1 MPESLVWLII
11 QIKMGNWDRLFVY
24 MNNVELELM
33 GLFAT
38 VVEQGSFTG
47 AAEVLG
53 MPKSSVSQKISRLE
67 SQLGVRLL
75 QRTTRRLSLT
85 PQGEVYVEHC
95 QSLLALARSANLAM
109 ARLRSAPAGRVR
121 ITAPEATGTLL
132 LGRIL
137 AEFRAL
143 YPEVVLELTLSDE
156 QLDLVGEG
164 YDLALR
170 AAPLKDS
177 SLICRRI
184 GQVARHLVAAPGYL
198 ASHGTPQQL
207 PELGGHACLVHG
219 ALPVW
224 PLQEGGWRPQG
235 ACISNSLLALRELA
249 LHEGGIA
256 LLPDHVCR
264 EDLAAG
270 RLLKVLPAHPIPPNP
285 FYLIYPSREHLA
297 PALRSLMD
305 FVAERLP
312 FA

>member
-1 MPESLVWLII
+1 
-11 QIKMGNWDRLFVY
+11 

-38 VVEQGSFTG
+38 VVEQGSFTR
-47 AAEVLG
+47 AAELLG

-85 PQGEVYVEHC
+85 PQGEIYVEHC
-95 QSLLALARSANLAM
+95 RGLLTLARSANLAM

-132 LGRIL
+132 LGPIL

-184 GQVARHLVAAPGYL
+184 GEVARYLVASPGYL
-198 ASHGTPQQL
+198 ACHGMPQRL
-207 PELGGHACLVHG
+207 AELAHHVCLVHT

-235 ACISNSLLALRELA
+235 ACVSNSLLALRELA
-249 LHEGGIA
+249 LHDGGIT
-256 LLPDHVCR
+256 LLPQHVC
-264 EDLAAG
+264 ESGLASG
-270 RLLKVLPAHPIPPNP
+270 KLQKILPMIPIPTNP

-297 PALRSLMD
+297 PALRCLMD

>member
-1 MPESLVWLII
+1 
-11 QIKMGNWDRLFVY
+11 

-47 AAEVLG
+47 AAELLG

-85 PQGEVYVEHC
+85 PQGEVYVEQC
-95 QSLLALARSANLAM
+95 RALLALARNANLAM
-109 ARLRSAPAGRVR
+109 ARLRAAPAGRVR

-143 YPEVVLELTLSDE
+143 YPEVVLELTLCDE

-184 GQVARHLVAAPGYL
+184 GQVPRYLVAAPAYL
-198 ASHGTPQQL
+198 AAHGMPQQL
-207 PELGGHACLVHG
+207 SELGRYACLVHTS
-219 ALPVW
+219 LPVW
-224 PLQEGGWRPQG
+224 PLQEGSWRPQG

-249 LHEGGIA
+249 INEGGIA
-256 LLPDHVCR
+256 LLPHHVC
-264 EDLAAG
+264 EGDLASG
-270 RLLKVLPAHPIPPNP
+270 RLQKVLPELAVPPNP

>member
-1 MPESLVWLII
+1 
-11 QIKMGNWDRLFVY
+11 

-47 AAEVLG
+47 AAELLG

-85 PQGEVYVEHC
+85 PQGEVYVEQC
-95 QSLLALARSANLAM
+95 RALLALARSANLAM
-109 ARLRSAPAGRVR
+109 ARLRAAPAGRVR

-143 YPEVVLELTLSDE
+143 YPEVVLELTLCDE

-184 GQVARHLVAAPGYL
+184 GQVPRYLVAAPAYL
-198 ASHGTPQQL
+198 AAHGTPQQL
-207 PELGGHACLVHG
+207 SELGRYACLVHTS
-219 ALPVW
+219 LPVW

-235 ACISNSLLALRELA
+235 ACLSNSLLALRELA
-249 LHEGGIA
+249 INEGGIA
-256 LLPDHVCR
+256 LLPHHVC
-264 EDLAAG
+264 EGDLASG
-270 RLLKVLPAHPIPPNP
+270 RLQKVLPELAVPPNP

>member
-1 MPESLVWLII
+1 
-11 QIKMGNWDRLFVY
+11 
-24 MNNVELELM
+24 MNNVDLELM

-38 VVEQGSFTG
+38 VVEQGSFTR
-47 AAEVLG
+47 AAELLG

-67 SQLGVRLL
+67 AQLGVRLL
-75 QRTTRRLSLT
+75 QRTTRKLSLT
-85 PQGEVYVEHC
+85 PQGELYVEHC
-95 QSLLALARSANLAM
+95 QGLLVLARSANLAM

-132 LGRIL
+132 LGKIL

-156 QLDLVGEG
+156 QEDLVGEG

-184 GQVARHLVAAPGYL
+184 GQVARHLVAAPAYL
-198 ASHGTPQQL
+198 AAHGMPQQL
-207 PELGGHACLVHG
+207 SELGSYACLVHS
-219 ALPVW
+219 AMPVW

-235 ACISNSLLALRELA
+235 ACVSNSLLALREMA
-249 LHEGGIA
+249 LHDGGVA
-256 LLPDHVCR
+256 LLPHHVCAG
-264 EDLAAG
+264 DLAAG
-270 RLLKVLPAHPIPPNP
+270 RLQKVLPDQPIPANP

-297 PALRSLMD
+297 PALRTLMD

>member
-1 MPESLVWLII
+1 
-11 QIKMGNWDRLFVY
+11 
-24 MNNVELELM
+24 MNNVDLELM

-47 AAEVLG
+47 AAEALG

-67 SQLGVRLL
+67 TQLGVRLL

-85 PQGEVYVEHC
+85 PQGEIYVEQC
-95 QSLLALARSANLAM
+95 QALLALARSANLAM
-109 ARLRSAPAGRVR
+109 ARLRAAPAGRVR

-143 YPEVVLELTLSDE
+143 YPEVVLELTLCDD

-184 GQVARHLVAAPGYL
+184 GQVARHLVAAPAYL
-198 ASHGTPQQL
+198 AAHGMPQQL
-207 PELGGHACLVHG
+207 SELGRYACLVHS
-219 ALPVW
+219 AMPVW

-235 ACISNSLLALRELA
+235 ACVSNSLLALREMA
-249 LHEGGIA
+249 LHDGGIA
-256 LLPDHVCR
+256 LLPHHVC
-264 EDLAAG
+264 EGDLAAG
-270 RLLKVLPAHPIPPNP
+270 RLQKVLPDQPIPANP

-297 PALRSLMD
+297 PALRTLMD

>member
-1 MPESLVWLII
+1 
-11 QIKMGNWDRLFVY
+11 
-24 MNNVELELM
+24 MNNVDLELM

-38 VVEQGSFTG
+38 VVEQGSFTR
-47 AAEVLG
+47 AAELLG

-85 PQGEVYVEHC
+85 PQGELYVEHC
-95 QSLLALARSANLAM
+95 QGLLALARSANLAM

-143 YPEVVLELTLSDE
+143 YPEVVLELTLSDD

-184 GQVARHLVAAPGYL
+184 GEVARHLVAAPAYL
-198 ASHGTPQQL
+198 AAHGMPQQL
-207 PELGGHACLVHG
+207 SELGRYACLVHS
-219 ALPVW
+219 AMPVW

-235 ACISNSLLALRELA
+235 ACVSNSLLALREMA
-249 LHEGGIA
+249 LHDGGIA
-256 LLPDHVCR
+256 LLPHHVC
-264 EDLAAG
+264 EGDLATG
-270 RLLKVLPAHPIPPNP
+270 RLQKVLPDQPIPANP

-297 PALRSLMD
+297 PALRTLMD

>member
-1 MPESLVWLII
+1 
-11 QIKMGNWDRLFVY
+11 
-24 MNNVELELM
+24 MNNVDLELM

-38 VVEQGSFTG
+38 VVEQGSFTR
-47 AAEVLG
+47 AAELLG

-85 PQGEVYVEHC
+85 PPGELYVEHC
-95 QSLLALARSANLAM
+95 QGLLALARSANLAM

-184 GQVARHLVAAPGYL
+184 GQVARHLVAAPAYL
-198 ASHGTPQQL
+198 GAHGMPQQL
-207 PELGGHACLVHG
+207 SELGRYACLVHS
-219 ALPVW
+219 AMPVW

-235 ACISNSLLALRELA
+235 ACVSNSLLALREMA
-249 LHEGGIA
+249 LHDGG
-256 LLPDHVCR
+256 LPCCPTMSVKGIWRRGGCR
-264 EDLAAG
+264 
-270 RLLKVLPAHPIPPNP
+270 RCCRISP
-285 FYLIYPSREHLA
+285 FRPT
-297 PALRSLMD
+297 RST
-305 FVAERLP
+305 
-312 FA
+312 

>member
-1 MPESLVWLII
+1 
-11 QIKMGNWDRLFVY
+11 
-24 MNNVELELM
+24 MNNVDLELM

-38 VVEQGSFTG
+38 VVEQGSFTR
-47 AAEVLG
+47 AAELMG

-67 SQLGVRLL
+67 AQLGVRLL

-95 QSLLALARSANLAM
+95 QGLLTLARSANLAM

-184 GQVARHLVAAPGYL
+184 GQVPRHLVAAPAYL
-198 ASHGTPQQL
+198 AAHGMPQQL
-207 PELGGHACLVHG
+207 SDLGRYACLVHS
-219 ALPVW
+219 ALPLW

-249 LHEGGIA
+249 VNEGGIA
-256 LLPDHVCR
+256 LLPHHVC
-264 EDLAAG
+264 EGDLASG
-270 RLLKVLPAHPIPPNP
+270 RLQKVLPELAVPPNP

-297 PALRSLMD
+297 PALRTLMD

>member
-1 MPESLVWLII
+1 
-11 QIKMGNWDRLFVY
+11 

-38 VVEQGSFTG
+38 VVEQGSFTR
-47 AAEVLG
+47 AAELLG

-67 SQLGVRLL
+67 SRLGVRLL

-85 PQGEVYVEHC
+85 PQGELYAEHC
-95 QSLLALARSANLAM
+95 QGLLELARSANLAM

-184 GQVARHLVAAPGYL
+184 GEVARHLVAAPAYL
-198 ASHGTPQQL
+198 AAHGMPQQL
-207 PELGGHACLVHG
+207 GELGRYACLVHS
-219 ALPVW
+219 AMPVW

-235 ACISNSLLALRELA
+235 ACVSNSLLALREMA
-249 LHEGGIA
+249 INEGGIA
-256 LLPDHVCR
+256 LLPHHVCQG
-264 EDLAAG
+264 DLASG
-270 RLLKVLPAHPIPPNP
+270 RLQKVLPALAVPPNP

-297 PALRSLMD
+297 PALRTLMD

>member
-1 MPESLVWLII
+1 
-11 QIKMGNWDRLFVY
+11 

-47 AAEVLG
+47 AAELLG

-85 PQGEVYVEHC
+85 PQGEVYVEQC
-95 QSLLALARSANLAM
+95 RALLALARSANLAM
-109 ARLRSAPAGRVR
+109 ARLRAAPAGRVR

-143 YPEVVLELTLSDE
+143 YPEVVLELTLCDE

-184 GQVARHLVAAPGYL
+184 GQVPRYLVAAPAYL
-198 ASHGTPQQL
+198 TAHGMPQQL
-207 PELGGHACLVHG
+207 SELGRYACLVHTS
-219 ALPVW
+219 LPVW

-249 LHEGGIA
+249 INEGGIA
-256 LLPDHVCR
+256 LLPHHVC
-264 EDLAAG
+264 EGDLASG
-270 RLLKVLPAHPIPPNP
+270 RLQKVLPELAVPPNP

>member
-1 MPESLVWLII
+1 
-11 QIKMGNWDRLFVY
+11 
-24 MNNVELELM
+24 MNNVDLELM

-38 VVEQGSFTG
+38 VVEQGSFTR
-47 AAEVLG
+47 AAELMG

-67 SQLGVRLL
+67 AQLGVRLL

-85 PQGEVYVEHC
+85 PQGEIYVEHC
-95 QSLLALARSANLAM
+95 QGLLTLARSANLAM

-184 GQVARHLVAAPGYL
+184 GQVPRHLVAAPAYL
-198 ASHGTPQQL
+198 AAHGMPQQL
-207 PELGGHACLVHG
+207 SDLGRYACLVHS
-219 ALPVW
+219 ALPLW

-249 LHEGGIA
+249 INEGGIA
-256 LLPDHVCR
+256 LLPHHVC
-264 EDLAAG
+264 EGDLASG
-270 RLLKVLPAHPIPPNP
+270 RLQKVLPELAVPPNP

-297 PALRSLMD
+297 PALRTLMD

>member
-1 MPESLVWLII
+1 
-11 QIKMGNWDRLFVY
+11 
-24 MNNVELELM
+24 MNNVDLELM

-38 VVEQGSFTG
+38 VVEQGSFTR
-47 AAEVLG
+47 AAELMG

-67 SQLGVRLL
+67 AQLGVRLL

-95 QSLLALARSANLAM
+95 QGLLTLARSANLAM

-184 GQVARHLVAAPGYL
+184 GQVPRHLVAAPAYL
-198 ASHGTPQQL
+198 AAYGMPQQL
-207 PELGGHACLVHG
+207 SDLGRYACLVHS
-219 ALPVW
+219 ALPLW

-249 LHEGGIA
+249 INEGGIA
-256 LLPDHVCR
+256 LLPHHVC
-264 EDLAAG
+264 EGDLASG
-270 RLLKVLPAHPIPPNP
+270 RLQKVLPELAVPPNP

-297 PALRSLMD
+297 PALRTLMD

>member
-1 MPESLVWLII
+1 
-11 QIKMGNWDRLFVY
+11 
-24 MNNVELELM
+24 MNNVDLELM

-38 VVEQGSFTG
+38 VVEQGSFTR
-47 AAEVLG
+47 AAELMG

-67 SQLGVRLL
+67 AQLGVRLL

-95 QSLLALARSANLAM
+95 QGLLTLARSANLAM

-184 GQVARHLVAAPGYL
+184 GQVPRHLVAAPDYL
-198 ASHGTPQQL
+198 AAHGMPQQL
-207 PELGGHACLVHG
+207 SDLGRYACLVHS
-219 ALPVW
+219 ALPLW

-249 LHEGGIA
+249 INEGGIA
-256 LLPDHVCR
+256 LLPHHVC
-264 EDLAAG
+264 EGDLASG
-270 RLLKVLPAHPIPPNP
+270 RLQKVLPELAVPPNP

-297 PALRSLMD
+297 PALRTLMD

>member
-1 MPESLVWLII
+1 
-11 QIKMGNWDRLFVY
+11 
-24 MNNVELELM
+24 MNNVDLELM

-38 VVEQGSFTG
+38 VVEQGSFTR
-47 AAEVLG
+47 AAELLG

-67 SQLGVRLL
+67 SQLGVRLF

-85 PQGEVYVEHC
+85 PQGELYVEHC
-95 QSLLALARSANLAM
+95 QGLLALARSANLAM

-184 GQVARHLVAAPGYL
+184 GQVARHLVAAPAYL
-198 ASHGTPQQL
+198 AAHGMPQQL
-207 PELGGHACLVHG
+207 SELGRYACLVHS
-219 ALPVW
+219 AMPVW

-235 ACISNSLLALRELA
+235 ACVSNSLLALRGMA
-249 LHEGGIA
+249 LHDGGIA
-256 LLPDHVCR
+256 LLPHHVW
-264 EDLAAG
+264 EGALAAG
-270 RLLKVLPAHPIPPNP
+270 RLQKVLPDQPIPANP

-297 PALRSLMD
+297 PALRTLMD

>member
-1 MPESLVWLII
+1 
-11 QIKMGNWDRLFVY
+11 

-38 VVEQGSFTG
+38 VVEHGSFTG
-47 AAEVLG
+47 AAELLG

-85 PQGEVYVEHC
+85 PQGEVYVEQC
-95 QSLLALARSANLAM
+95 RALLALARSANLAM
-109 ARLRSAPAGRVR
+109 ARLRAAPAGRVR

-143 YPEVVLELTLSDE
+143 YPEVVLELTLCDE

-184 GQVARHLVAAPGYL
+184 GQVPRHLVAAPAYL
-198 ASHGTPQQL
+198 AAHGMPQQL
-207 PELGGHACLVHG
+207 SELGRYACLVHTS
-219 ALPVW
+219 LPVW
-224 PLQEGGWRPQG
+224 PLQEGGWRPQR
-235 ACISNSLLALRELA
+235 ACISNSLLALRELSIN
-249 LHEGGIA
+249 EGGIA
-256 LLPDHVCR
+256 LLPHHVC
-264 EDLAAG
+264 EGDLASG
-270 RLLKVLPAHPIPPNP
+270 RLQKVLPELAVPPNP

>member
-1 MPESLVWLII
+1 
-11 QIKMGNWDRLFVY
+11 
-24 MNNVELELM
+24 MNNVDLELM

-38 VVEQGSFTG
+38 VVEQGSFTR
-47 AAEVLG
+47 AAELLG

-95 QSLLALARSANLAM
+95 QGLLTLARSANLAM

-184 GQVARHLVAAPGYL
+184 GQVPRHLVAAPAYL
-198 ASHGTPQQL
+198 AAHGMPQQL
-207 PELGGHACLVHG
+207 SDLGRYACLVHS
-219 ALPVW
+219 ALPLW

-249 LHEGGIA
+249 INEGGIA
-256 LLPDHVCR
+256 LLPHHVC
-264 EDLAAG
+264 EGDLASG
-270 RLLKVLPAHPIPPNP
+270 RLQKVLPELAVPPNP

-297 PALRSLMD
+297 PALRTLMD

>member
-1 MPESLVWLII
+1 
-11 QIKMGNWDRLFVY
+11 
-24 MNNVELELM
+24 MNNVDLELM

-38 VVEQGSFTG
+38 VVEQGSFTR
-47 AAEVLG
+47 AAELLG

-85 PQGEVYVEHC
+85 PQGELYVEHC
-95 QSLLALARSANLAM
+95 QGLLTLARSANLAM

-132 LGRIL
+132 LGKIL

-156 QLDLVGEG
+156 QEDLVGEG

-184 GQVARHLVAAPGYL
+184 GQVARHLVAAPAYL
-198 ASHGTPQQL
+198 AAHGMPQQL
-207 PELGGHACLVHG
+207 SELGRYACLVHS
-219 ALPVW
+219 AMPVW

-235 ACISNSLLALRELA
+235 ACVSNSLLALREMA
-249 LHEGGIA
+249 LYEGGIA
-256 LLPDHVCR
+256 LLPHHVCAG
-264 EDLAAG
+264 DLAAG
-270 RLLKVLPAHPIPPNP
+270 RLQKVLPDHPIPANP

-297 PALRSLMD
+297 PALRTLMD

>member
-1 MPESLVWLII
+1 
-11 QIKMGNWDRLFVY
+11 
-24 MNNVELELM
+24 MNNVDLELM

-38 VVEQGSFTG
+38 VVEQGSFTR
-47 AAEVLG
+47 AAELLG

-85 PQGEVYVEHC
+85 PQGELYVEHC
-95 QSLLALARSANLAM
+95 QGLLALARSANLAM

-132 LGRIL
+132 LGKIL

-156 QLDLVGEG
+156 QEDLVGEG

-184 GQVARHLVAAPGYL
+184 GQVARHLVAAPAYL
-198 ASHGTPQQL
+198 AAHGMPQQL
-207 PELGGHACLVHG
+207 SELGRYACLVHS
-219 ALPVW
+219 AMPVW

-235 ACISNSLLALRELA
+235 ACVSNSLLALREMA
-249 LHEGGIA
+249 LHDGGIA
-256 LLPDHVCR
+256 LLPHHVC
-264 EDLAAG
+264 EGDFAAG
-270 RLLKVLPAHPIPPNP
+270 RLQKVLPDHPIPVNP

-297 PALRSLMD
+297 PALRTLMD

>member
-1 MPESLVWLII
+1 
-11 QIKMGNWDRLFVY
+11 

-47 AAEVLG
+47 AAELLG

-85 PQGEVYVEHC
+85 PQGEVYVEQC
-95 QSLLALARSANLAM
+95 RALLALARSANLAM
-109 ARLRSAPAGRVR
+109 ARLRAAPAGRVR

-143 YPEVVLELTLSDE
+143 YPEVVLELTLCDE

-184 GQVARHLVAAPGYL
+184 GQVPRYLVAAPTYL
-198 ASHGTPQQL
+198 AAHGMPQQL
-207 PELGGHACLVHG
+207 SELGRYACLVHTS
-219 ALPVW
+219 LPVW

-249 LHEGGIA
+249 INEGGIA
-256 LLPDHVCR
+256 LLPHHVC
-264 EDLAAG
+264 EGDLASG
-270 RLLKVLPAHPIPPNP
+270 RLQKVLPELAVPPNP

>member
-1 MPESLVWLII
+1 
-11 QIKMGNWDRLFVY
+11 

-47 AAEVLG
+47 AAELLG

-85 PQGEVYVEHC
+85 PQGEVYVEQC
-95 QSLLALARSANLAM
+95 RALLALARSANLAM
-109 ARLRSAPAGRVR
+109 ARLRAAPAGRVR

-143 YPEVVLELTLSDE
+143 YPEVVLELTLCDE

-184 GQVARHLVAAPGYL
+184 GQVPRYLVAAPAYL
-198 ASHGTPQQL
+198 AAHGMPQQL
-207 PELGGHACLVHG
+207 SELGRYACLVHTS
-219 ALPVW
+219 LPVW

-249 LHEGGIA
+249 INEGGIA
-256 LLPDHVCR
+256 LLPHHVC
-264 EDLAAG
+264 EGDLASG
-270 RLLKVLPAHPIPPNP
+270 RLQKVLPELTVPPNP

>member
-1 MPESLVWLII
+1 
-11 QIKMGNWDRLFVY
+11 

-47 AAEVLG
+47 AAELLG

-85 PQGEVYVEHC
+85 PQGEVYVDQC
-95 QSLLALARSANLAM
+95 RALLALARSANLAM
-109 ARLRSAPAGRVR
+109 ARLRAAPAGRVR

-143 YPEVVLELTLSDE
+143 YPEVVLELTLCDE

-184 GQVARHLVAAPGYL
+184 GQVPRYLVAAPAYL
-198 ASHGTPQQL
+198 AAHGTPQQL
-207 PELGGHACLVHG
+207 SELGRYACLVHTS
-219 ALPVW
+219 LPVW

-235 ACISNSLLALRELA
+235 ACLSNSLLALRELA
-249 LHEGGIA
+249 INEGGIA
-256 LLPDHVCR
+256 LLPHHVC
-264 EDLAAG
+264 EGDLASG
-270 RLLKVLPAHPIPPNP
+270 RLQKVLPELAVPPNP

>member
-1 MPESLVWLII
+1 
-11 QIKMGNWDRLFVY
+11 

-47 AAEVLG
+47 AAELLG

-85 PQGEVYVEHC
+85 PQGEVYVEQC
-95 QSLLALARSANLAM
+95 RALLALARSANLAM
-109 ARLRSAPAGRVR
+109 ARLRAAPAGRVR

-143 YPEVVLELTLSDE
+143 YPEVVLELTLCDE

-184 GQVARHLVAAPGYL
+184 GQVARHLVAAPAYL
-198 ASHGTPQQL
+198 AAHGMPQQL
-207 PELGGHACLVHG
+207 SELGRYACLVHS
-219 ALPVW
+219 AMPVW

-235 ACISNSLLALRELA
+235 ACVSNSLLALREMA
-249 LHEGGIA
+249 LHDGGIA
-256 LLPDHVCR
+256 LLPHHVC
-264 EDLAAG
+264 EGDLAAG
-270 RLLKVLPAHPIPPNP
+270 RLQKVLPDQPIPANP

-297 PALRSLMD
+297 PALRTLMD

>member
-1 MPESLVWLII
+1 
-11 QIKMGNWDRLFVY
+11 
-24 MNNVELELM
+24 MNNVDLELM

-38 VVEQGSFTG
+38 VVEQGSFTQ
-47 AAEVLG
+47 AAELLG

-85 PQGEVYVEHC
+85 PQGELYVEHC
-95 QSLLALARSANLAM
+95 QGLLALARSANLAM

-184 GQVARHLVAAPGYL
+184 GQVARHLVAAPAYL
-198 ASHGTPQQL
+198 AAHGMPQQL
-207 PELGGHACLVHG
+207 SELGRYACLVHS
-219 ALPVW
+219 AMPVW

-235 ACISNSLLALRELA
+235 ACVSNSLLALREMA
-249 LHEGGIA
+249 LHDGGIA
-256 LLPDHVCR
+256 LLPHHVC
-264 EDLAAG
+264 EGDLVAG
-270 RLLKVLPAHPIPPNP
+270 RLQKVLPDQPIPANP

-297 PALRSLMD
+297 PALRTLMD

>member
-1 MPESLVWLII
+1 
-11 QIKMGNWDRLFVY
+11 
-24 MNNVELELM
+24 MNNVDLELM

-38 VVEQGSFTG
+38 VVEQGSFTR
-47 AAEVLG
+47 AAELLG

-85 PQGEVYVEHC
+85 PQGELYVEHC
-95 QSLLALARSANLAM
+95 QGLLALARSANLAM

-184 GQVARHLVAAPGYL
+184 GQVARHLVAAPAYL
-198 ASHGTPQQL
+198 AAHGMPQQL
-207 PELGGHACLVHG
+207 SELGRYACLVHS
-219 ALPVW
+219 AMPVW
-224 PLQEGGWRPQG
+224 PLQDGGWRPQG
-235 ACISNSLLALRELA
+235 ACVSNSLLALREMA
-249 LHEGGIA
+249 LNDGG
-256 LLPDHVCR
+256 LPCCPTMSVKGIWRRGDCR
-264 EDLAAG
+264 RCCRISRFRPTRFTLSIRVG
-270 RLLKVLPAHPIPPNP
+270 SIWPPP
-285 FYLIYPSREHLA
+285 CVP
-297 PALRSLMD
+297 
-305 FVAERLP
+305 
-312 FA
+312 

>member
-1 MPESLVWLII
+1 
-11 QIKMGNWDRLFVY
+11 
-24 MNNVELELM
+24 M

-47 AAEVLG
+47 AAELLG

-85 PQGEVYVEHC
+85 PQGEVYVEQC
-95 QSLLALARSANLAM
+95 RALLALARSANLAM
-109 ARLRSAPAGRVR
+109 ARLRAAPAGRVR

-143 YPEVVLELTLSDE
+143 YPEVVLELTLCDE

-184 GQVARHLVAAPGYL
+184 GQVPRHLVAAPAYL
-198 ASHGTPQQL
+198 AAHGTPQQL
-207 PELGGHACLVHG
+207 SELGRYACLVHTS
-219 ALPVW
+219 LPVW

-235 ACISNSLLALRELA
+235 ACLSNSLLALRELA
-249 LHEGGIA
+249 INEGGIA
-256 LLPDHVCR
+256 LLPHHVC
-264 EDLAAG
+264 EGDLASG
-270 RLLKVLPAHPIPPNP
+270 RLQKVLPELAVPPNP

>member
-1 MPESLVWLII
+1 
-11 QIKMGNWDRLFVY
+11 
-24 MNNVELELM
+24 MNNVDLELM

-38 VVEQGSFTG
+38 VVEQGSFTR
-47 AAEVLG
+47 AAELLG

-85 PQGEVYVEHC
+85 PQGELYVEHC
-95 QSLLALARSANLAM
+95 QGLLALARSANLAM

-184 GQVARHLVAAPGYL
+184 GQVARNLVAAPAYL
-198 ASHGTPQQL
+198 AAHGMPQQL
-207 PELGGHACLVHG
+207 SELGRYACLVHS
-219 ALPVW
+219 AMPVW

-235 ACISNSLLALRELA
+235 ACVSNSLLALREMA
-249 LHEGGIA
+249 LHDGGIA
-256 LLPDHVCR
+256 LLPHHVC
-264 EDLAAG
+264 EGDLVAG
-270 RLLKVLPAHPIPPNP
+270 RLQKVLPDQPIPANP

-297 PALRSLMD
+297 PALRTLMD

>member
-1 MPESLVWLII
+1 M
-11 QIKMGNWDRLFVY
+11 
-24 MNNVELELM
+24 M

-47 AAEVLG
+47 AAEALG

-67 SQLGVRLL
+67 TQLGVRLL
-75 QRTTRRLSLT
+75 QRTTRRLNLT
-85 PQGEVYVEHC
+85 PQGEIYVEQC
-95 QSLLALARSANLAM
+95 QALLALARSANLAM
-109 ARLRSAPAGRVR
+109 ARLRAAPAGRVR

-143 YPEVVLELTLSDE
+143 YPEVVLELTLCDD

-164 YDLALR
+164 YDLALW

-184 GQVARHLVAAPGYL
+184 GQVPRHLVAALGYL
-198 ASHGTPQQL
+198 AAHGAPQQL
-207 PELGGHACLVHG
+207 SELGLHPCLVHS

-256 LLPDHVCR
+256 LLPHHVCQ
-264 EDLAAG
+264 EDLATG
-270 RLLKVLPAHPIPPNP
+270 RLQKLLPDHPIPPNP

>member
-1 MPESLVWLII
+1 
-11 QIKMGNWDRLFVY
+11 
-24 MNNVELELM
+24 MNNVDLELM

-38 VVEQGSFTG
+38 VVEQGSFTR
-47 AAEVLG
+47 AAELLG

-85 PQGEVYVEHC
+85 PQGELYVEHC
-95 QSLLALARSANLAM
+95 QGLLALARSANLAM

-143 YPEVVLELTLSDE
+143 YPEVVLELTLSDD

-184 GQVARHLVAAPGYL
+184 GQVARHLVAAPAYL
-198 ASHGTPQQL
+198 AAHGMPQQL
-207 PELGGHACLVHG
+207 SELGRYACLVHS
-219 ALPVW
+219 AMPVW

-235 ACISNSLLALRELA
+235 ACVSNSLLALREMA
-249 LHEGGIA
+249 LHDGGIA
-256 LLPDHVCR
+256 LLPHHVY
-264 EDLAAG
+264 EGDLAAG
-270 RLLKVLPAHPIPPNP
+270 RLQKVLPDQPIPANP

-297 PALRSLMD
+297 PALRTLMD

>member
-1 MPESLVWLII
+1 
-11 QIKMGNWDRLFVY
+11 
-24 MNNVELELM
+24 MNNVDLELM

-38 VVEQGSFTG
+38 VVEQGSFTR
-47 AAEVLG
+47 AAELMG
-53 MPKSSVSQKISRLE
+53 MPKSSVSQKILRLE
-67 SQLGVRLL
+67 AQLGVRLL

-95 QSLLALARSANLAM
+95 QGLLTLARSANLAM

-164 YDLALR
+164 FDLALR

-177 SLICRRI
+177 GLICRRI
-184 GQVARHLVAAPGYL
+184 GQVPRHLVAAPAYL
-198 ASHGTPQQL
+198 AAHGMPQQL
-207 PELGGHACLVHG
+207 SDLGRYACLVHSV
-219 ALPVW
+219 LPLW

-249 LHEGGIA
+249 INEGGIA
-256 LLPDHVCR
+256 LLPHHVC
-264 EDLAAG
+264 EGDLASG
-270 RLLKVLPAHPIPPNP
+270 RLQKVLPELAVPPNP
-285 FYLIYPSREHLA
+285 FYLIYPSREYLA
-297 PALRSLMD
+297 PALRTLMD

>member
-1 MPESLVWLII
+1 
-11 QIKMGNWDRLFVY
+11 
-24 MNNVELELM
+24 MNNVDLELM

-38 VVEQGSFTG
+38 VVEQGSFTS
-47 AAEVLG
+47 AAELLG

-85 PQGEVYVEHC
+85 PQGEVYVEQC
-95 QSLLALARSANLAM
+95 RALLALARSANLAM
-109 ARLRSAPAGRVR
+109 ARLRAAPAGRVR

-184 GQVARHLVAAPGYL
+184 GQVARHLVAAPAYL
-198 ASHGTPQQL
+198 AAHGMPQQL
-207 PELGGHACLVHG
+207 SELGRYACLVHS
-219 ALPVW
+219 AMPVW
-224 PLQEGGWRPQG
+224 PLQEGGGRPQG
-235 ACISNSLLALRELA
+235 ACVSNSLLALREMA
-249 LHEGGIA
+249 LHDGGIA
-256 LLPDHVCR
+256 LLPHHVC
-264 EDLAAG
+264 EGDLAAG
-270 RLLKVLPAHPIPPNP
+270 RLQKVLPDQPIPANP

-297 PALRSLMD
+297 PALRTLMD

>member
-1 MPESLVWLII
+1 
-11 QIKMGNWDRLFVY
+11 
-24 MNNVELELM
+24 MNNVDLELM

-38 VVEQGSFTG
+38 VVEQGSFTR
-47 AAEVLG
+47 AAELMG

-67 SQLGVRLL
+67 AQLGVRLL

-95 QSLLALARSANLAM
+95 QGLLTLARSANLAM

-184 GQVARHLVAAPGYL
+184 GQVPRHLVAAPAYL
-198 ASHGTPQQL
+198 VAHGMPQQL
-207 PELGGHACLVHG
+207 SDLGRYACLVHS
-219 ALPVW
+219 ALPLW

-249 LHEGGIA
+249 INEGGIA
-256 LLPDHVCR
+256 LLPHHVC
-264 EDLAAG
+264 EGDLASG
-270 RLLKVLPAHPIPPNP
+270 RLQKVLPELAVPPNP

-297 PALRSLMD
+297 PALRTLMD

>member
-1 MPESLVWLII
+1 
-11 QIKMGNWDRLFVY
+11 

-85 PQGEVYVEHC
+85 PQGELYVEHC
-95 QSLLALARSANLAM
+95 RGLLTLARSANLAM

-121 ITAPEATGTLL
+121 VTAPEATGTLL
-132 LGRIL
+132 LGKIL

-184 GQVARHLVAAPGYL
+184 GQVARHLVAAPDYL
-198 ASHGTPQQL
+198 GRHGEPQQL
-207 PELGGHACLVHG
+207 SELGRHACLVHS

-224 PLQEGGWRPQG
+224 PLQEGGWRPRG

-249 LHEGGIA
+249 LNGGGIA
-256 LLPDHVCR
+256 LLPDHVCQ
-264 EDLAAG
+264 EDLIG
-270 RLLKVLPAHPIPPNP
+270 GGLQKVLPNHPIPPNP

-305 FVAERLP
+305 FVADRLP

>member
-1 MPESLVWLII
+1 
-11 QIKMGNWDRLFVY
+11 

-47 AAEVLG
+47 AAELLG

-85 PQGEVYVEHC
+85 PQGEVYVEQC
-95 QSLLALARSANLAM
+95 RALLALARSANLAM
-109 ARLRSAPAGRVR
+109 ARLRAAPAGRVR

-143 YPEVVLELTLSDE
+143 YPEVVLELTLCDE

-184 GQVARHLVAAPGYL
+184 GQVPRYLVAAPAYL
-198 ASHGTPQQL
+198 AAHGMPQQL
-207 PELGGHACLVHG
+207 SELGRYACLVHTS
-219 ALPVW
+219 LPVW

-249 LHEGGIA
+249 INEGGIA
-256 LLPDHVCR
+256 LLPHHVC
-264 EDLAAG
+264 EGDLASG
-270 RLLKVLPAHPIPPNP
+270 RLQKVLSELAVPPNP

>member
-1 MPESLVWLII
+1 
-11 QIKMGNWDRLFVY
+11 

-47 AAEVLG
+47 AAELLG

-85 PQGEVYVEHC
+85 PQGEIYVEQC
-95 QSLLALARSANLAM
+95 RALLALARSANLAM
-109 ARLRSAPAGRVR
+109 ARLRAAPAGRVR

-143 YPEVVLELTLSDE
+143 YPEVVLELTLCDE

-184 GQVARHLVAAPGYL
+184 GQVPRHLVAAPAYL
-198 ASHGTPQQL
+198 AAHGMPQQL
-207 PELGGHACLVHG
+207 SELGRYASLVHTS
-219 ALPVW
+219 LPVW

-249 LHEGGIA
+249 INEGGIA
-256 LLPDHVCR
+256 LLPHHVC
-264 EDLAAG
+264 EGDLASG
-270 RLLKVLPAHPIPPNP
+270 RLQKVLPELAVPPNP

-312 FA
+312 FD

>member
-1 MPESLVWLII
+1 
-11 QIKMGNWDRLFVY
+11 
-24 MNNVELELM
+24 MNNVDLELM

-38 VVEQGSFTG
+38 VVEQGSFTR
-47 AAEVLG
+47 AAELLG

-85 PQGEVYVEHC
+85 PQGELYVEHC
-95 QSLLALARSANLAM
+95 QGLLALARSANLAM

-184 GQVARHLVAAPGYL
+184 GQVPRHLVAAPAYL
-198 ASHGTPQQL
+198 AAHGMPQQL
-207 PELGGHACLVHG
+207 SDLGRYACLVHS
-219 ALPVW
+219 ALPLW

-249 LHEGGIA
+249 INEGGIA
-256 LLPDHVCR
+256 LLPHHVC
-264 EDLAAG
+264 EGDLASG
-270 RLLKVLPAHPIPPNP
+270 RLQKVLPELAVPPNP

-297 PALRSLMD
+297 PALRTLMD

>member
-1 MPESLVWLII
+1 
-11 QIKMGNWDRLFVY
+11 
-24 MNNVELELM
+24 M

-47 AAEVLG
+47 AAELLG

-85 PQGEVYVEHC
+85 PQGEIYVEQC
-95 QSLLALARSANLAM
+95 RALLALARSANLAM
-109 ARLRSAPAGRVR
+109 ARLRAAPAGRVR

-143 YPEVVLELTLSDE
+143 YPEVVLELTLCDE

-184 GQVARHLVAAPGYL
+184 GQVPRHLVAAPAYL
-198 ASHGTPQQL
+198 AAHGMPQQL
-207 PELGGHACLVHG
+207 SELGRYACLVHTS
-219 ALPVW
+219 LPVW

-249 LHEGGIA
+249 INEGGIA
-256 LLPDHVCR
+256 LLPHHVC
-264 EDLAAG
+264 EGDLASG
-270 RLLKVLPAHPIPPNP
+270 RLQRVLPELAVPPNP